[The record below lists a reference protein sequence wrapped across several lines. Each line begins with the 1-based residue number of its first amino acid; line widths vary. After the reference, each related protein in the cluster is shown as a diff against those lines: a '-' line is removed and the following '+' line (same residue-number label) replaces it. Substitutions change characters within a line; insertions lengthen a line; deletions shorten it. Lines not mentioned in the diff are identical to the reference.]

1 MKISRCSEYATFGTH
16 ELSTNMIKALKDRK
30 ACLMA
35 NHGQVAFGENLS
47 KAFELA
53 QEVENICHQY
63 IIALKMGEPKN
74 LSLAEMKKILEKVK
88 NYKKAVSYMTKVG
101 EHITL
106 DIIGTTKEYDPS
118 VFEKV
123 INDIAKAAKVTILN
137 ISKYKFEPQGFTIL
151 ALLAESHISFH
162 TFPEKGIISFDFFTC
177 GKVSPSV
184 AIDIIKKEFEHKR
197 IVKKEFNRDTKS
209 LYHDIYSSPGLQ
221 KSYVVNDVLE
231 DFKSKVGQHIEILDL
246 EQFGKSLF
254 IDGEIQVASTD
265 EHLYSSTFVGSGLN
279 LNKDNERAAI
289 IGGGDGGVARE
300 CISKNFNFI
309 DWYELDPEVVD
320 VCNKHL
326 GDIGK
331 KATEKNSVKCVWGDA
346 FESIK
351 SVSDDTYDHIFVDL
365 NDDQFCIDLAAKN
378 MDSLVR
384 ILKPKGVIT
393 AQVGSQDKKPQ
404 QVENWLNVF
413 NQNFGNAKLSRVYIP
428 SFDCSWNFSS
438 SINH

>member
-1 MKISRCSEYATFGTH
+1 
-16 ELSTNMIKALKDRK
+16 
-30 ACLMA
+30 
-35 NHGQVAFGENLS
+35 
-47 KAFELA
+47 
-53 QEVENICHQY
+53 
-63 IIALKMGEPKN
+63 
-74 LSLAEMKKILEKVK
+74 
-88 NYKKAVSYMTKVG
+88 MTKVG

-106 DIIGTTKEYDPS
+106 DIIGTTGEYDS
-118 VFEKV
+118 SHYEKV
-123 INDIAKAAKVTILN
+123 IHKIANTAKVTILN

-162 TFPEKGIISFDFFTC
+162 TFPEKGMISFDFFTC
-177 GKVSPSV
+177 GKVSPSI
-184 AIDIIKKEFEHKR
+184 AANIIKKEFKYKR

-209 LYHDIYSSPGLQ
+209 LYHDIYSSSGLL

-231 DFKSKVGQHIEILDL
+231 DFKSKVGQHIEILEL

-254 IDGEIQVASTD
+254 IDGEIQVATSD
-265 EHLYSSTFVGSGLN
+265 EHLYSSTFVNAGLK
-279 LNKDNERAAI
+279 LNKDKEKAAI
-289 IGGGDGGVARE
+289 IGGGDGGVVRE
-300 CISKNFNFI
+300 CISRGFNFI

-331 KATEKNSVKCVWGDA
+331 KSTEKNSVKCVWGDA

-351 SVSDDTYDHIFVDL
+351 AVEDDKYDKIFVDL

-384 ILKPKGVIT
+384 ILKPNGVIT
-393 AQVGSQDKKPQ
+393 TQVGSQDKKPE
-404 QVENWLNVF
+404 QVKKWLDVF
-413 NQNFGNAKLSRVYIP
+413 NKNFGNTTLDRVYIP

>member
-1 MKISRCSEYATFGTH
+1 
-16 ELSTNMIKALKDRK
+16 
-30 ACLMA
+30 
-35 NHGQVAFGENLS
+35 
-47 KAFELA
+47 
-53 QEVENICHQY
+53 
-63 IIALKMGEPKN
+63 
-74 LSLAEMKKILEKVK
+74 
-88 NYKKAVSYMTKVG
+88 MTKVG
-101 EHITL
+101 EHITV

-118 VFEKV
+118 IYEKV
-123 INDIAKAAKVTILN
+123 IKDIASAAEVTILN

-177 GKVSPSV
+177 GKVKPSIAV
-184 AIDIIKKEFEHKR
+184 DILKKEFQYKR
-197 IVKKEFNRDTKS
+197 LSIKEFDRDTKS

-221 KSYVVNDVLE
+221 KSYIVKDVLE

-246 EQFGKSLF
+246 EQFGKALF
-254 IDGEIQVASTD
+254 IDNEIQVAESD
-265 EHLYSSTFVGSGLN
+265 EHLYSSTFVGAGLE
-279 LNKDNERAAI
+279 LNQANERAAI

-300 CISKNFNFI
+300 CISKKFNFI
-309 DWYELDPEVVD
+309 DWFELDPEVVE

-331 KATEKNSVKCVWGDA
+331 KSTEKNSVKCVWGDA

-351 SVSDDTYDHIFVDL
+351 SIEDDTYDHIFVDL

-393 AQVGSQDKKPQ
+393 AQVGSQDKKPK
-404 QVENWLNVF
+404 QVQNWMNVF
-413 NQNFGNAKLSRVYIP
+413 NENFGNTKLSRVYIP

>member
-1 MKISRCSEYATFGTH
+1 
-16 ELSTNMIKALKDRK
+16 
-30 ACLMA
+30 
-35 NHGQVAFGENLS
+35 
-47 KAFELA
+47 
-53 QEVENICHQY
+53 
-63 IIALKMGEPKN
+63 
-74 LSLAEMKKILEKVK
+74 
-88 NYKKAVSYMTKVG
+88 MTKVG

-106 DIIGTTKEYDPS
+106 DIIGTKKEYDPS
-118 VFEKV
+118 VFERV

-137 ISKYKFEPQGFTIL
+137 VSRYKFEPQGFTIL

-177 GKVSPSV
+177 GNISPSV
-184 AIDIIKKEFEHKR
+184 AVEIIKKEFKHDR

-209 LYHDIYSSPGLQ
+209 LYRDIYSSPGLQ

-254 IDGEIQVASTD
+254 IDNEIQVATSD
-265 EHLYSSTFVGSGLN
+265 EHLYSSTFVNSGLK
-279 LNKDNERAAI
+279 LNKDKENAAI

-300 CISKNFNFI
+300 CISKGFSFI
-309 DWYELDPEVVD
+309 DWFELDSEVVD

-326 GDIGK
+326 GKIGNK
-331 KATEKNSVKCVWGDA
+331 STEKNSIKCIWGDA

-351 SVSDDTYDHIFVDL
+351 SVEDDKYDKIFVDL

-378 MDSLVR
+378 MDSLIR
-384 ILKPKGVIT
+384 ILKPNGVIT
-393 AQVGSQDKKPQ
+393 AQVGSQDKKPD
-404 QVENWLNVF
+404 QVEKWLDVF
-413 NQNFGNAKLSRVYIP
+413 NKNFGNTTLDRVYIP

>member
-1 MKISRCSEYATFGTH
+1 
-16 ELSTNMIKALKDRK
+16 
-30 ACLMA
+30 
-35 NHGQVAFGENLS
+35 
-47 KAFELA
+47 
-53 QEVENICHQY
+53 
-63 IIALKMGEPKN
+63 
-74 LSLAEMKKILEKVK
+74 
-88 NYKKAVSYMTKVG
+88 MTKVG

-106 DIIGTTKEYDPS
+106 DIIGTVKEYDTS

-123 INDIAKAAKVTILN
+123 INDIAKAAKVTILK

-177 GKVSPSV
+177 GKINPSV
-184 AIDIIKKEFEHKR
+184 AVEIIKKEFEHTR

-221 KSYVVNDVLE
+221 KSYVVNDILE

-254 IDGEIQVASTD
+254 IDGEIQVATTD
-265 EHLYSSTFVGSGLN
+265 EYLYSSTFVCAGLD
-279 LNKDNERAAI
+279 LNNNNDRVAI

-331 KATEKNSVKCVWGDA
+331 KATEKNSVKCIWGDA

-351 SVSDDTYDHIFVDL
+351 SVSVDTYDHIYVDL
-365 NDDQFCIDLAAKN
+365 NDDQFCIDLASKN
-378 MDSLVR
+378 MDSLIR

-404 QVENWLNVF
+404 QVENWMNVF
-413 NQNFGNAKLSRVYIP
+413 NQNFGNTKLSRVYIP

>member
-1 MKISRCSEYATFGTH
+1 
-16 ELSTNMIKALKDRK
+16 
-30 ACLMA
+30 
-35 NHGQVAFGENLS
+35 V
-47 KAFELA
+47 
-53 QEVENICHQY
+53 
-63 IIALKMGEPKN
+63 
-74 LSLAEMKKILEKVK
+74 
-88 NYKKAVSYMTKVG
+88 TKVG

-118 VFEKV
+118 IFERV
-123 INDIAKAAKVTILN
+123 IREIAKVADVTVLN

-177 GKVSPSV
+177 GKITPSV
-184 AIDIIKKEFEHKR
+184 AVDIIKKAFQHTR
-197 IVKKEFNRDTKS
+197 IIKKEFNRDTKS
-209 LYHDIYSSPGLQ
+209 PYHDIYSSSGLQ
-221 KSYVVNDVLE
+221 KSYIVNNVLE
-231 DFKSKVGQHIEILDL
+231 DFTSKVGQHIEILDL

-254 IDGEIQVASTD
+254 IDNEIQVAASD
-265 EHLYSSTFVGSGLN
+265 EHLYSGTFVNAGLK
-279 LNKDNERAAI
+279 LNKDKENAAI

-300 CISKNFNFI
+300 CISKGFNFI

-331 KATEKNSVKCVWGDA
+331 KSTEKNSVKCIWGDA

-351 SVSDDTYDHIFVDL
+351 IVEDDKYDKIFVDL

-384 ILKPKGVIT
+384 ILKPNGVIT
-393 AQVGSQDKKPQ
+393 AQVGSQDKKPE
-404 QVENWLNVF
+404 QVEKWLDVF
-413 NQNFGNAKLSRVYIP
+413 NKNFGNTTLDRVYIP

>member
-1 MKISRCSEYATFGTH
+1 
-16 ELSTNMIKALKDRK
+16 MI
-30 ACLMA
+30 
-35 NHGQVAFGENLS
+35 
-47 KAFELA
+47 
-53 QEVENICHQY
+53 
-63 IIALKMGEPKN
+63 
-74 LSLAEMKKILEKVK
+74 
-88 NYKKAVSYMTKVG
+88 KVG

-106 DIIGTTKEYDPS
+106 DIIGSNREYAPAL
-118 VFEKV
+118 FEKV
-123 INDIAKAAKVTILN
+123 IHQIAKVADVEILN

-177 GKVSPSV
+177 GKISPSV
-184 AIDIIKKEFEHKR
+184 AIDIIKKEFKYKR
-197 IVKKEFNRDTKS
+197 IIKKEFNRDTKS
-209 LYHDIYSSPGLQ
+209 LYYDIYSSPGLQ

-231 DFKSKVGQHIEILDL
+231 DFNSKVGQHIEILEL

-254 IDGEIQVASTD
+254 IDGEIQVATTD
-265 EHLYSSTFVGSGLN
+265 EHLYSSTFVGAGLN
-279 LNKDNERAAI
+279 LNDKNERAAI

-320 VCNKHL
+320 VCSRHL

-351 SVSDDTYDHIFVDL
+351 SADDDTYDHIFVDL

-378 MDSLVR
+378 MDSLIR

-393 AQVGSQDKKPQ
+393 AQVGSQDKKPT
-404 QVENWLNVF
+404 QVDNWLNVF
-413 NQNFGNAKLSRVYIP
+413 NHFFGNNKLSRVYIP